1 MYNTIQQFF
10 DACHPFGYPLLAC
23 SILLVTAVFYQW
35 YIRIKTDA
43 GVDIPLWRT
52 RLTIDNDEQRAHN
65 LSLFREISHKHPLLS
80 LILFIADHKDMPTLP
95 TMVESKLRQYIDRS
109 RAGMTL
115 ISTITNIAPM
125 IGILGTAWG
134 LVDIFG
140 VFGTPGAQE
149 GIALGISKALYT
161 TIFGLAIAVP
171 GIIAQSCFER
181 ALEREAAQLDE
192 QFTYLLAMRH
202 KI

>member
-10 DACHPFGYPLLAC
+10 DACHPFGYPLLTC

-35 YIRIKTDA
+35 YIRLKSNA
-43 GVDIPLWRT
+43 GADIPLWWA
-52 RLTIDNDEQRAHN
+52 RLTVENAEQREHN
-65 LSLFREISHKHPLLS
+65 TS
-80 LILFIADHKDMPTLP
+80 LIRELAHKQPLVRIILFVAEHKDMPTLP
-95 TMVESKLRQYIDRS
+95 TLVESRLRQYIDRS

-192 QFTYLLAMRH
+192 QFTYLLAMCH
-202 KI
+202 KS